1 MTDENLVPCGSTG
14 CFDRLDADNPCTV
27 SVTRSIWPHDV
38 TYYHSACYD
47 PWAEDVGHGAAE
59 AADPV
64 NNPAHYKW
72 LPNGTEVIDITEN
85 FDFLVGN
92 VLKYILRAEHKGK
105 PLEDMKKARWYLD
118 RAIARRESSE

>member
-1 MTDENLVPCGSTG
+1 MPITVDCPNCDYSEEPS
-14 CFDRLDADNPCTV
+14 FDHVRGDD
-27 SVTRSIWPHDV
+27 
-38 TYYHSACYD
+38 D
-47 PWAEDVGHGAAE
+47 PWADRPGYGAAE

-64 NNPAHYKW
+64 NSPPHYKW

-118 RAIARRESSE
+118 RAIANRESRA

>member
-1 MTDENLVPCGSTG
+1 MMDYVTCVHCTWTVPKSKAVG
-14 CFDRLDADNPCTV
+14 
-27 SVTRSIWPHDV
+27 VTRRIVPPDV
-38 TYYHSACYD
+38 DYYHPDCYD
-47 PWAEDVGHGAAE
+47 PWAEEVGHGAAE

>member
-1 MTDENLVPCGSTG
+1 MTDENLVLCGSTG
-14 CFDRLDADNPCTV
+14 CFDRLDINHPATV
-27 SVTRSIWPHDV
+27 AVPHGLSPHRQ
-38 TYYHSACYD
+38 TYYHANCYD
-47 PWAEDVGHGAAE
+47 PWAEEAGHGAAE